1 MPEAVARVE
10 RLLKQV
16 VEDQEKAPYSG
27 LGGVICVNGPVGCG
41 CHDLVEHVVQWACTE
56 GWAALKS
63 NVDVDEEEGRG
74 WSSSLA
80 FAKKW
85 VTGVEKAAD
94 KPWRELLP
102 ETLQPFARTRMTQ
115 PPSHSEGRQ
124 RGLLAK

>member
-1 MPEAVARVE
+1 MFADASGFTALAR
-10 RLLKQV
+10 RMGADK
-16 VEDQEKAPYSG
+16 D
-27 LGGVICVNGPVGCG
+27 GV
-41 CHDLVEHVVQWACTE
+41 
-56 GWAALKS
+56 KS

-102 ETLQPFARTRMTQ
+102 ETLQPFAPLVARVVDG
-115 PPSHSEGRQ
+115 SHRSSTTSQGSNDRRGSGDRRQ
-124 RGLLAK
+124 RADSRGSG